1 MGCNMRNNRDG
12 SRVKK
17 KRWVRPKVLREI
29 ELETRAAYCG
39 PGLRAKIVRQPPF
52 CVIAY
57 S

>member
-1 MGCNMRNNRDG
+1 MRKNKAGERI
-12 SRVKK
+12 RK
-17 KRWVRPKVLREI
+17 KRWVKPRILREL

-39 PGLRAKIVRQPPF
+39 PGFRAKIVRQPPF

>member
-1 MGCNMRNNRDG
+1 VRNNVDR
-12 SRVKK
+12 SKVKK
-17 KRWVRPKVLREI
+17 KRWIKPRVLREI